1 MKTENLPLV
10 KIPNKL
16 KNSLKLIFIYLF
28 FRLIKLITLAIFS
41 EKSLDP
47 DSITRYVL
55 EVILIGVLIFKI
67 KKRKIWAKLMLLV
80 IFVLNALSLFYS
92 FITEVLWRDT
102 LFISPI
108 TAILLIIVIIIL
120 NLLFNKSSNQWF
132 NNSEKNQV
140 SKEGKSIRKASKKKY
155 TLLISIL
162 LSTFG
167 FILGF
172 IHENNLGTGTGGVE
186 ILFLLFISLILAL
199 AIIVL
204 IFLLFRGKKK
214 ENQNLIDVSNISLCI
229 ISIPISFIIG
239 FFISK
244 IF

>member
-1 MKTENLPLV
+1 METQSSLLV

-16 KNSLKLIFIYLF
+16 KNSLKFVFIYLF
-28 FRLIKLITLAIFS
+28 FELIKLLALALFS

-47 DSITRYVL
+47 DSITLYFL

-67 KKRKIWAKLMLLV
+67 KQRKIWAKLILLV
-80 IFVLNALSLFYS
+80 VFVLNALSLFYS

-120 NLLFNKSSNQWF
+120 NLLLNKSSDNWF

-140 SKEGKSIRKASKKKY
+140 SKNGNSIRKVKKKY
-155 TLLISIL
+155 ALLISIL
-162 LSTFG
+162 LITFG

-172 IHENNLGTGTGGVE
+172 IYENNLGVGTGGVE
-186 ILFLLFISLILAL
+186 ILFFLFIALILAL
-199 AIIVL
+199 AIIIL
-204 IFLLFRGKKK
+204 IFLLFRGRKK
-214 ENQNLIDVSNISLCI
+214 ENQNLIDVSKISLCI

>member
-1 MKTENLPLV
+1 METETSSFV

-16 KNSLKLIFIYLF
+16 KNSMKLIFIYLF
-28 FRLIKLITLAIFS
+28 FRLIKLITLTLFS
-41 EKSLDP
+41 EKSLDS
-47 DSITRYVL
+47 DSITIYAL
-55 EVILIGVLIFKI
+55 EVIIIGVLVFKI
-67 KKRKIWAKLMLLV
+67 KERKTWAKLLLLV

-108 TAILLIIVIIIL
+108 TATLLIIVIIIL
-120 NLLFNKSSNQWF
+120 NLLLNKSSDQWF

-140 SKEGKSIRKASKKKY
+140 SKDEKSISKVSKKKY
-155 TLLISIL
+155 VLLISIL

-167 FILGF
+167 FISGF

-186 ILFLLFISLILAL
+186 ILFLLFISLIISL

-204 IFLLFRGKKK
+204 VFLLFRGKKK
-214 ENQNLIDVSNISLCI
+214 ENQNLIYVSKICLCI
-229 ISIPISFIIG
+229 LSIPLSYIIG

-244 IF
+244 II

>member
-1 MKTENLPLV
+1 METETSPLV
-10 KIPNKL
+10 KMPNKL
-16 KNSLKLIFIYLF
+16 KNSLKFIFIYLF
-28 FRLIKLITLAIFS
+28 LKLIKLITLAVFS
-41 EKSLDP
+41 EKSLDS
-47 DSITRYVL
+47 DSITLYVL
-55 EVILIGVLIFKI
+55 EVILFGVLIFKI
-67 KKRKIWAKLMLLV
+67 KERKIWAKLILLV

-102 LFISPI
+102 LFISPF
-108 TAILLIIVIIIL
+108 TAIILIIVIIIL
-120 NLLFNKSSNQWF
+120 NLLLSKSSDQWF
-132 NNSEKNQV
+132 NNSENQV
-140 SKEGKSIRKASKKKY
+140 SKDAKSIRKASKKKY
-155 TLLISIL
+155 ALLISIL

-186 ILFLLFISLILAL
+186 ILFLLFISLILVL

-214 ENQNLIDVSNISLCI
+214 ENQNLIDVSKICLCI